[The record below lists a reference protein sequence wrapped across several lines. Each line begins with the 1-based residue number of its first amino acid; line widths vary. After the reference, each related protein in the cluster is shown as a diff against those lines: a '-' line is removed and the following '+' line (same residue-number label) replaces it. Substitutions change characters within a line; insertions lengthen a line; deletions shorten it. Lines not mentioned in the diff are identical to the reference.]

1 MIMIATTEYSR
12 ILEMIEGAR
21 SLVSGLKSKD
31 VQEPSLYSLDGAKGV
46 CAVNMYIRN
55 GMVYISDIDGDKSV
69 IKINAKNKNVCDAF
83 GVKQEFVTDI
93 LDRMK
98 QDKFIYM
105 RKSFKGVNYHSMLF
119 YVDSTHLREIL
130 VRDEGN

>member
-55 GMVYISDIDGDKSV
+55 GMVYISDIDGDKGV
-69 IKINAKNKNVCDAF
+69 IEINAKNKNVCDAF
-83 GVKQEFVTDI
+83 GVKQEFVTEI
-93 LDRMK
+93 LERMK